1 MQAVSCASRQLQLLE
16 LKANYGFLSRL
27 NSQPP
32 EPGIIGFY
40 RRQNALRMRAE
51 GDSIEKIA
59 GFVKST
65 FDGCLAHRPATL
77 DRYRVSR

>member
-32 EPGIIGFY
+32 EPGIIDG
-40 RRQNALRMRAE
+40 RALESIQQLVVRQ
-51 GDSIEKIA
+51 I
-59 GFVKST
+59 
-65 FDGCLAHRPATL
+65 
-77 DRYRVSR
+77 